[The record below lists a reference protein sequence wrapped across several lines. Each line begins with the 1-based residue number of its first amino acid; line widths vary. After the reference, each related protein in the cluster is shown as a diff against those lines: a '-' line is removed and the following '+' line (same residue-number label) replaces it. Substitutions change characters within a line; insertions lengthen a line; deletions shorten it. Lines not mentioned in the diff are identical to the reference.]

1 MWRVR
6 SRNELRSN
14 RKVLET
20 EVYLG
25 KKINST
31 KIVRC
36 INWEKIISLK
46 KFLSHE
52 ATDDKLLQ
60 DDTNTQFYSVLFFCL
75 HFLI

>member
-14 RKVLET
+14 RKVLEI

-31 KIVRC
+31 QIVRC

-46 KFLSHE
+46 KFLSHY
-52 ATDDKLLQ
+52 AK
-60 DDTNTQFYSVLFFCL
+60 
-75 HFLI
+75 